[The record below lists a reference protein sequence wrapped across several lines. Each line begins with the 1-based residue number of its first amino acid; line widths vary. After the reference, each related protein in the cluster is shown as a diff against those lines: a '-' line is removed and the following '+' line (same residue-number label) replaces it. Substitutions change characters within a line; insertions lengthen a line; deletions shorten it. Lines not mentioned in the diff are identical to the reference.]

1 MMKAEY
7 VDQQYVNY
15 VATNILNGG
24 RFDGYML
31 EASIG
36 F

>member
-1 MMKAEY
+1 MKVEY
-7 VDQQYVNY
+7 IDQQYLNY
-15 VATNILNGG
+15 PADNILNGG
-24 RFDGYML
+24 RFDGYMV